1 MSIKRELRAY
11 LIRNALTRQTNEKT
25 RVKEKSKLQS
35 LGQPSKPHFGSSRG
49 GTPLSQRM
57 LFEALNWS
65 FGNPSLDVDTKDPTC
80 CIVMAV
86 SLTYCIEKTEK
97 FPSAFPF
104 SSIKT

>member
-1 MSIKRELRAY
+1 M
-11 LIRNALTRQTNEKT
+11 IRNALTRQTNEKT

-35 LGQPSKPHFGSSRG
+35 FGHPSKPHLGSSRG
-49 GTPLSQRM
+49 GIPFSQRM
-57 LFEALNWS
+57 FLEALSWS
-65 FGNPSLDVDTKDPTC
+65 FGNPSFEVDTKDPTC